1 MASTTSTPASPAG
14 PAAPAPPAA
23 DALRV
28 RVPSGGLRSDL
39 RGIKVVWQRELIRFW
54 RDRLR
59 IVTSLVQPI
68 IFLFVL
74 GGGLAQIASGGTEG
88 VDLRTFMFPGVLAM
102 AVLFTAMF
110 SAASVVWD
118 REYGFLREMLVAPIR
133 RGSIV
138 LGKCFGG
145 ATVAGFQGLLVMA
158 LAPLVHVPYSVTMI
172 VEVLAL
178 QLLLAFMVTAFGVM
192 AAVRITQMQAFM
204 ALMQMLVMPLLFL
217 SGALFPLSGLPRWLA
232 VLNRLDPLTY
242 AVDPIRRAV
251 FAQLDIS
258 AAARARLT
266 PGVTWFGWQVPIAV
280 EVLVVVV
287 TALAMLEIAILQFR
301 RA

>member
-1 MASTTSTPASPAG
+1 
-14 PAAPAPPAA
+14 
-23 DALRV
+23 V
-28 RVPSGGLRSDL
+28 RVVVPPGGWRADL
-39 RGIKVVWQRELIRFW
+39 RGIKVVWQRELIRFS

-59 IVTSLVQPI
+59 IVTSLVQPL

-74 GGGLAQIASGGTEG
+74 GGGLAQIASGGTDG
-88 VDLRTFMFPGVLAM
+88 VDLRTFMFPGALAM

-118 REYGFLREMLVAPIR
+118 REYGFLREMLVAPVR

-145 ATVAGFQGLLVMA
+145 ATVASIQGLLVMV
-158 LAPLVHVPYSVTMI
+158 LAPLVHVPYSLPMI
-172 VEVLAL
+172 LEVLAL
-178 QLLLAFMVTAFGVM
+178 QLLLAFMITAFGVM

-204 ALMQMLVMPLLFL
+204 ALMQMIVMPLLFL

-242 AVDPIRRAV
+242 AVNPIRVAV
-251 FAQLDIS
+251 FKQIDLTP
-258 AAARARLT
+258 AARAALL
-266 PGVTWFGWQVPIAV
+266 PGITWFGWHVPIGV
-280 EVLVVVV
+280 QVLVVVV
-287 TALAMLEIAILQFR
+287 FAVTMLQIAMWQFR

>member
-1 MASTTSTPASPAG
+1 MATTETRPAATGAPPVRVVVAPAG
-14 PAAPAPPAA
+14 WRA
-23 DALRV
+23 
-28 RVPSGGLRSDL
+28 DL
-39 RGIKVVWQRELIRFW
+39 RGVKVVWQRELIRFW

-59 IVTSLVQPI
+59 IVTSLLQPL

-74 GGGLAQIASGGTEG
+74 GGGLANIASGGTEG

-118 REYGFLREMLVAPIR
+118 REYGFLREMLVAPVR

-145 ATVAGFQGLLVMA
+145 ATVAGFQGVLVMA
-158 LAPLVHVPYSVTMI
+158 LAPLVHVPYSVSMI
-172 VEVLAL
+172 AEVLAL
-178 QLLLAFMVTAFGVM
+178 QLLLAFMITAFGVM
-192 AAVRITQMQAFM
+192 AAVQISQMQAFM
-204 ALMQMLVMPLLFL
+204 ALMQMVVMPLLFL
-217 SGALFPLSGLPRWLA
+217 SGALFPLSGLPHWLA

-242 AVDPIRRAV
+242 AVNPIRTAV
-251 FAQLDIS
+251 FNHLD
-258 AAARARLT
+258 LT
-266 PGVTWFGWQVPIAV
+266 PAATAALLPGITWFGWQVPIAV
-280 EVLVVVV
+280 QVGVVVAC
-287 TALAMLEIAILQFR
+287 ALVALGVAIAQFR

>member
-1 MASTTSTPASPAG
+1 MATTETR
-14 PAAPAPPAA
+14 PAAAPP
-23 DALRV
+23 V
-28 RVPSGGLRSDL
+28 RVVVPPGGWRADL
-39 RGIKVVWQRELIRFW
+39 RGVKVVWQRELIRFW

-59 IVTSLVQPI
+59 IVTSLLQPL

-74 GGGLAQIASGGTEG
+74 GGGLANLASGGTEG
-88 VDLRTFMFPGVLAM
+88 IDLRTFMFPGVLAM

-118 REYGFLREMLVAPIR
+118 REYGFLREMLVAPVR

-145 ATVAGFQGLLVMA
+145 ATVAGFQGVLVMA
-158 LAPLVHVPYSVTMI
+158 LAPLVHVPYSASMI

-178 QLLLAFMVTAFGVM
+178 QLLLAFMITAFGVM
-192 AAVRITQMQAFM
+192 AAVQISQMQAFM
-204 ALMQMLVMPLLFL
+204 ALMQMVVMPLLFL
-217 SGALFPLSGLPRWLA
+217 SGALFPLTGLPHWLA

-242 AVDPIRRAV
+242 AVNPIRTAV
-251 FAQLDIS
+251 FDHLD
-258 AAARARLT
+258 LT
-266 PGVTWFGWQVPIAV
+266 PAATAALLPGITWFGWQVPIAV
-280 EVLVVVV
+280 QVGVVV
-287 TALAMLEIAILQFR
+287 AFAIAMLGIAIAQFK

>member
-1 MASTTSTPASPAG
+1 MATTETRPAAAPVRVVVAPAG
-14 PAAPAPPAA
+14 WRA
-23 DALRV
+23 
-28 RVPSGGLRSDL
+28 DL

-59 IVTSLVQPI
+59 IVTSLLQPM

-74 GGGLAQIASGGTEG
+74 GGGLASIASGGTEG
-88 VDLRTFMFPGVLAM
+88 VDLRTFMFPGALAM

-118 REYGFLREMLVAPIR
+118 REYGFLREMLVAPVR

-145 ATVAGFQGLLVMA
+145 ATVAGFQGVLVMA
-158 LAPLVHVPYSVTMI
+158 LAPLVHVPYSVSMI
-172 VEVLAL
+172 AEVLAL
-178 QLLLAFMVTAFGVM
+178 QLLLAFMITAFGVM
-192 AAVRITQMQAFM
+192 AAVQISQMQAFM
-204 ALMQMLVMPLLFL
+204 ALMQMVVMPLLFL
-217 SGALFPLSGLPRWLA
+217 SGALFPLSGLPHWLA

-242 AVDPIRRAV
+242 AVNPIRTAV
-251 FAQLDIS
+251 FNHLD
-258 AAARARLT
+258 LT
-266 PGVTWFGWQVPIAV
+266 PAATAALLPGITWFGWQVPIAV
-280 EVLVVVV
+280 QVGVVVV
-287 TALAMLEIAILQFR
+287 FAMAMLGIAITQFK

>member
-1 MASTTSTPASPAG
+1 MATTSTTPAAAG
-14 PAAPAPPAA
+14 SAATAPAP
-23 DALRV
+23 V
-28 RVPSGGLRSDL
+28 RVVVPPGGWRADL

-54 RDRLR
+54 RDKLR
-59 IVTSLVQPI
+59 IVTSLVQPL

-74 GGGLAQIASGGTEG
+74 GGGLSHLAAGGTEG
-88 VDLRTFMFPGVLAM
+88 VDLRTFMYPGVLAM

-133 RGSIV
+133 RGAIV

-158 LAPLVHVPYSVTMI
+158 LAPLVHVPYSAVM
-172 VEVLAL
+172 VLEVLAL
-178 QLLLAFMVTAFGVM
+178 QLLLAFMITAFGVM
-192 AAVRITQMQAFM
+192 CAVRITQMQAFM

-217 SGALFPLSGLPRWLA
+217 SGALFPLAGLPRWLE

-242 AVDPIRRAV
+242 AVNPIRTAV
-251 FAQLDIS
+251 FERIDLTP
-258 AAARARLT
+258 AARAALL
-266 PGVTWFGWQVPIAV
+266 PGITWFGWNVPIAV
-280 EVLVVVV
+280 QVLVVVV
-287 TALAMLEIAILQFR
+287 FALAMLSVAIWEFR

>member
-1 MASTTSTPASPAG
+1 MASTTSSTSPATPG
-14 PAAPAPPAA
+14 TAPPP
-23 DALRV
+23 V
-28 RVPSGGLRSDL
+28 RVYVPAGGVRADL
-39 RGIKVVWQRELIRFW
+39 RAIKVVWQRELIRFR

-59 IVTSLVQPI
+59 ILTSLFQPL

-88 VDLRTFMFPGVLAM
+88 VDLRTFMFPGALAM

-118 REYGFLREMLVAPIR
+118 REYGFLREMLVAPVR

-138 LGKCFGG
+138 LGKCLGG
-145 ATVAGFQGLLVMA
+145 ATVASFQGLLVMV
-158 LAPLVHVPYSVTMI
+158 LAPLVGVPYDLLMI
-172 VEVLAL
+172 LEVLAL
-178 QLLLAFMVTAFGVM
+178 QLLLAFMVTAFGVA

-204 ALMQMLVMPLLFL
+204 ALMQMIVMPLLFL
-217 SGALFPLSGLPRWLA
+217 SGALFPLTGLPHWLA

-242 AVDPIRRAV
+242 AVDPIRHAV

-258 AAARARLT
+258 AAARAELL
-266 PGVTWFGWQVPIAV
+266 PGVTWFGWHVPIAV
-280 EVLVVVV
+280 EVLVVVLF
-287 TALAMLEIAILQFR
+287 ALAMLQIAIVRFR
-301 RA
+301 DA

>member
-1 MASTTSTPASPAG
+1 MATTETRPAASG
-14 PAAPAPPAA
+14 PAP
-23 DALRV
+23 V
-28 RVPSGGLRSDL
+28 RVVVPPGGWRADL

-54 RDRLR
+54 RDKLR
-59 IVTSLVQPI
+59 IVTSLLQPL

-118 REYGFLREMLVAPIR
+118 REYGFLREMLVAPVR

-145 ATVAGFQGLLVMA
+145 ATVAAFQGVIVMA
-158 LAPLVHVPYSVTMI
+158 LAPLVHVPYSVSMI

-178 QLLLAFMVTAFGVM
+178 QLLLAFMITAFGVM
-192 AAVRITQMQAFM
+192 AAVQISQMQAFM
-204 ALMQMLVMPLLFL
+204 ALMQMVVMPLLFL
-217 SGALFPLSGLPRWLA
+217 SGALFPLTGLPHWLA

-242 AVDPIRRAV
+242 AVNPIREAV
-251 FAQLDIS
+251 FNHLD
-258 AAARARLT
+258 LT
-266 PGVTWFGWQVPIAV
+266 PAAQAALLPGITWFGWQVPIAV
-280 EVLVVVV
+280 QVLVVVAC
-287 TALAMLEIAILQFR
+287 ALAALEIAILKFR
-301 RA
+301 QA

>member
-1 MASTTSTPASPAG
+1 MSTAT
-14 PAAPAPPAA
+14 APATAHA
-23 DALRV
+23 TDALRAEL
-28 RVPSGGLRSDL
+28 PAGGLRSDL

-59 IVTSLVQPI
+59 IITALFQPA

-158 LAPLVHVPYSVTMI
+158 LAPLVHVPYSLPMI
-172 VEVLAL
+172 LEVLGL
-178 QLLLAFMVTAFGVM
+178 QLLLAFMITAFGVM

-217 SGALFPLSGLPRWLA
+217 SGALFPLTGLPHWLA

-251 FAQLDIS
+251 FSHLDIS
-258 AAARARLT
+258 AAARTQLT
-266 PGVTWFGWQVPIAV
+266 PGVTWFGWHVPVFV
-280 EVLVVVV
+280 EVLVVVL
-287 TALAMLEIAILQFR
+287 TALVMLEIAILQFR

>member
-1 MASTTSTPASPAG
+1 MSTTTT
-14 PAAPAPPAA
+14 PAPPAA
-23 DALRV
+23 AEALRV
-28 RVPSGGLRSDL
+28 RVPGGGLRSDL

-59 IVTSLVQPI
+59 IVTSLLQPL

-145 ATVAGFQGLLVMA
+145 ATVAGFQGLVVMA
-158 LAPLVHVPYSVTMI
+158 LAPLVHVPYSLTMI
-172 VEVLAL
+172 LEVLGL
-178 QLLLAFMVTAFGVM
+178 QLLLAFMITAFGVM
-192 AAVRITQMQAFM
+192 AAVQITQMQAFM
-204 ALMQMLVMPLLFL
+204 ALMQMIVMPMLFL
-217 SGALFPLSGLPRWLA
+217 SGALFPLSGLPHWLA

-258 AAARARLT
+258 AAARAQLT
-266 PGVTWFGWQVPIAV
+266 PGVTWFGWHVPIGV
-280 EVLVVVV
+280 EVLVVVA
-287 TALAMLEIAILQFR
+287 TALVMLAIAIAQFR

>member
-1 MASTTSTPASPAG
+1 MAATTT
-14 PAAPAPPAA
+14 APAPTDVAA
-23 DALRV
+23 V
-28 RVPSGGLRSDL
+28 RVVVAPAGWRADL

-54 RDRLR
+54 RDKLR
-59 IVTSLVQPI
+59 IVTSLLQPL

-118 REYGFLREMLVAPIR
+118 REYGFLREMLVAPVR

-145 ATVAGFQGLLVMA
+145 ATVAAFQGVIVMA

-172 VEVLAL
+172 LEVLAL
-178 QLLLAFMVTAFGVM
+178 QLLLAFMITAFGVM
-192 AAVRITQMQAFM
+192 AAVQISQMQAFM
-204 ALMQMLVMPLLFL
+204 ALMQMVVMPLLFL
-217 SGALFPLSGLPRWLA
+217 SGALFPLSGLPHWLA

-242 AVDPIRRAV
+242 AVNPIRTAV
-251 FAQLDIS
+251 FNHLD
-258 AAARARLT
+258 LT
-266 PGVTWFGWQVPIAV
+266 PAAKAALLPGITWFGWNVPIAV
-280 EVLVVVV
+280 QVLVVVLF
-287 TALAMLEIAILQFR
+287 ALVALQIAILKFR
-301 RA
+301 QA